1 MNLDRCK
8 LLPLVQKWGNTWGI
22 FLVSPWAIVPHGQHL
37 LGPPDNGM
45 LPRGPTP
52 IAAFAA
58 TATTAF
64 SQTTLNGAPRGSCKE
79 TQACIPERPRRRT
92 PCCLLQN
99 CLMSAAWSPT
109 IKQTPALCSSK
120 KLPFVIP
127 CLALLL
133 HLLSFLL
140 SHSFGTLWTPEA
152 RCSSHPCFL
161 LSPKFGLPV
170 QSFYLRIQCLPFL

>member
-1 MNLDRCK
+1 MGQYLRHLPCFSMGYSPPWPALYWDPQTTVCFPEDPHLLLL
-8 LLPLVQKWGNTWGI
+8 LLPLPPLPSGK
-22 FLVSPWAIVPHGQHL
+22 PHSM
-37 LGPPDNGM
+37 GP
-45 LPRGPTP
+45 
-52 IAAFAA
+52 
-58 TATTAF
+58 
-64 SQTTLNGAPRGSCKE
+64 PRGSCKE

-127 CLALLL
+127 CLVLLL